1 MLIFKKQLQLILVL
15 IFTCAVYSAQINP
28 YVSENIEQTIS
39 TKHLPLYNKARL
51 SIESEQCKEAVVFV
65 DSLITLYPENTGINY
80 LAGMCFSH
88 NENTKDRSIAP
99 LKKIKPE
106 SDKVDNYH
114 YWLGFAYEK
123 NDSTTA
129 AITAYSVFIAEE
141 SKNASP
147 NTRLLKDAERRIENL
162 NMSSSMKSFVNLVS
176 VKNIGSP
183 INTEA
188 SEYVPLLPSDGSFMI
203 YTYRGKLS
211 KGGKQDL
218 TKNSILSGSKKE
230 ESLYFE
236 DVFISNRIN
245 DSLWSEPK
253 PIKSINTSL
262 HDAAVTISSDGTLL
276 FIYKNLGKGMG
287 DLYLSRLNGNVWTVP
302 VYQAG
307 LNSDKWDGSATFFPG
322 NKKIIFSSERKGGL
336 GGKDLYTA
344 ELLADNKWGN
354 IVNLGKDLNTSYD
367 EDAPFLT
374 ADGKTLFFAS
384 NGKLSTGGYDILR
397 CDLTENGWSKPYN
410 VGKPINTPND
420 DKFYIVSGDG
430 KSGYYSSYMQEGKG
444 DQDIYIIKPGILG
457 KPVALVQITGNV
469 TYNEQPVEAS
479 ISMRSTSNKLIKQ
492 QNYLSNSVTGKF
504 LMNLPAGEDFEVTF
518 TYKNLP
524 PLKRSISTAK
534 VDSFIQLN
542 MIADFYSEAYK
553 AMLERK
559 QDSIAKINKLAN
571 EGVSLDEFMKTYGD
585 LAIDSLFFKVQIG
598 AYKFIENF
606 NYTKTMNLGK
616 IIRKVYNDGIT
627 RFTVGNYRTFN
638 EAYASLKNIRE
649 NAVNDAFIIAI
660 YKNNYYYLK
669 DIVKSGFIKK

>member
-1 MLIFKKQLQLILVL
+1 MLVL
-15 IFTCAVYSAQINP
+15 KNKILFLLALSFWCSVSSAQINSF
-28 YVSENIEQTIS
+28 VSENIEQSIS
-39 TKHLPLYNKARL
+39 PSHLPLYNKTRL
-51 SIESEQCKEAVVFV
+51 SVESEQCGEAVMFI
-65 DSLITLYPENTGINY
+65 DSLLKLYPDNTGINY

-88 NENTKDRSIAP
+88 REESKRKAIAP
-99 LKKIKPE
+99 LL
-106 SDKVDNYH
+106 KVKNDASKLDHYS
-114 YWLGFAYEK
+114 YWLAFAYEK
-123 NDSTTA
+123 NDSIVSA
-129 AITAYSVFIAEE
+129 LNSYSLFISE
-141 SKNASP
+141 SKN
-147 NTRLLKDAERRIENL
+147 NTTYNQRYVKDAERRIENL
-162 NMSSSMKSFVNLVS
+162 NMALNMKRFVNLVTI
-176 VKNIGSP
+176 KNIGSP
-183 INTEA
+183 VNTEA
-188 SEYVPLLPSDGSFMI
+188 SEYVPLLPSDESFMI

-218 TKNSILSGSKKE
+218 TKTSILNTSKKE

-236 DVFISNRIN
+236 DVFITNRIN
-245 DSLWSEPK
+245 DTLWSEPK

-307 LNSDKWDGSATFFPG
+307 LNSEQWDGSATFYPG
-322 NKKIIFSSERKGGL
+322 NKKIIFSSERKGGM

-344 ELLADNKWGN
+344 ELLADKKWGN
-354 IVNLGKDLNTSYD
+354 IVNLGKEINTSYD

-397 CDLTENGWSKPYN
+397 CDLTDKGWSKPYN

-430 KSGYYSSYMQEGKG
+430 KSGYYSSYMQGGKG
-444 DQDIYIIKPGILG
+444 DQDIYRISPGILG

-479 ISMRSTSNKLIKQ
+479 ITIRSSTNKLIKQ
-492 QNYLSNSVTGKF
+492 QSYRSNLVTGKF
-504 LMNLPAGEDFEVTF
+504 LMNLPAGEEFDVMF

-524 PLKRSISTAK
+524 PLKRNISTVK

-542 MIADFYSEAYK
+542 MIADFYSDAYK

-559 QDSIAKINKLAN
+559 RDSINMINKLAN
-571 EGVSLDEFMKTYGD
+571 EGVSLDEFMNKYGD
-585 LAIDSLFFKVQIG
+585 LVIDSLFFKVQIG

-606 NYTKTMNLGK
+606 NYSKTMNLGK

-627 RFTVGNYRTFN
+627 RFTVGNYKTFN
-638 EAYASLKNIRE
+638 EAYANLMSIRE
-649 NAVNDAFIIAI
+649 SAVSDAFIIAI

-669 DIVKSGFIKK
+669 DIVKSGFIQK